1 MTPHPTALRYILL
14 IALGFGVG
22 TYGTLIGAGGG
33 FVLMPVLLLLYPH
46 ESPNQ
51 LTSISLAVVFFN
63 AISGSA
69 AYARMKRIDYKS
81 GLMFGAAAMLGGV
94 IGVFTTEYVSR
105 HMFNAIF
112 SVFLLVAGTILFL
125 NPKSEEEGHTRV
137 LRKSAYQMTRH
148 FTGVDGISFE
158 YSYNPFL
165 GIGLSFVA
173 GYLAGFFGIGGGIVY
188 VPVMAYLL
196 HFPVHLATATSQFVL
211 ALMTLTGTITHI
223 WTGSFHRG
231 AHRTAALG
239 LGVMAGAQLGA
250 YLSSRIKGSWIIRGL
265 ALGVIVVGVRI
276 IISTFW

>member
-1 MTPHPTALRYILL
+1 MAPHPTTYQYLGL

-33 FVLMPVLLLLYPH
+33 FVLMPMLLLLYPH

-81 GLMFGAAAMLGGV
+81 GLMFGAAAMLGGI

-112 SVFLLVAGTILFL
+112 SVFLLVAGTVLFL
-125 NPKSEEEGHTRV
+125 NPKSEEKGPTKVR
-137 LRKSAYQMTRH
+137 RRFAYEMTRH
-148 FTGVDGISFE
+148 FTGIDGISFE

-165 GIGLSFVA
+165 GIGLSLLA

-188 VPVMAYLL
+188 VPVMAYILN
-196 HFPVHLATATSQFVL
+196 FPVHLATATSQFVL
-211 ALMTLTGTITHI
+211 ALMTLTGTIVHI

-239 LGVMAGAQLGA
+239 IGVVAGAQLGA

-276 IISTFW
+276 IIATFS

>member
-1 MTPHPTALRYILL
+1 MAPHPTALSYILL

-33 FVLMPVLLLLYPH
+33 FVLMPALLLLYPH

-69 AYARMKRIDYKS
+69 AYARMKRIDYRS
-81 GLMFGAAAMLGGV
+81 GLMFGGAAMLGGI

-112 SVFLLVAGTILFL
+112 SVFLLVAGTVLFL
-125 NPKSEEEGHTRV
+125 NPKSDEGKHTRAP
-137 LRKSAYQMTRH
+137 RRSAYEMTRH
-148 FTGVDGISFE
+148 FMGVDGISFE

-165 GIGLSFVA
+165 GVGLSFLA

-188 VPVMAYLL
+188 VPLMAYLL
-196 HFPVHLATATSQFVL
+196 NFPVHLATATSQFVL

-223 WTGSFHRG
+223 WTGSFHHG
-231 AHRTAALG
+231 ARRTAALG

-250 YLSSRIKGSWIIRGL
+250 YLSNRIKGPWIIRAL

-276 IISTFW
+276 IFSTFS